1 MWNKAEFFIYRVMV
15 SLIIKFKNMNR
26 EEIIEKIKKTEMYY
40 MISKHFDNETV
51 DMMIE
56 ELVDALHN

>member
-1 MWNKAEFFIYRVMV
+1 
-15 SLIIKFKNMNR
+15 MNI